1 MQQTIN
7 NKYQFDTATD
17 KLGSGG
23 FGDVYRATDI
33 VLKRTV
39 ALKFFTR
46 NLDSSRDVITEVSSF
61 INNRLRH
68 DHIIEYYDAFYY
80 ETTDR
85 FGNPL
90 KEQVAVLEYANGG
103 TLIDQ
108 LPRLYTDPEFRKMV
122 IGDILKGL
130 AYLGNENVV
139 HRDLKPANVFLHTK
153 PNGKMVAKIGDFGL
167 MKVANTEQSTSRNF
181 STPEYTAPEQ
191 LNLDKYGHRATPNAK
206 PQLQPNCDLWALGV
220 MIYRFFTQELPFGSQ
235 ETTDTGEIIRRI
247 LSHSTQP
254 LDYSRIPPPYRA
266 IVERCLISNAN
277 QRAQNAD
284 ELLHLLNSS
293 EITTAPPPQ
302 YKDHS
307 EETTITHKP
316 QNKPRHEIPTI
327 TVAPPADTP
336 KPETNYTRYGLIGV
350 GVLLLVAFMFWVD
363 SGGSNNAP
371 ETTSSE
377 IQQTA
382 PDSTAEVTNTTF
394 ETPTTTTT
402 TLTTEAKEEKAKAP
416 PPTPIPEP
424 VKESPTATTP
434 IPEPVKESPTV
445 TNPKPEPVKES
456 PTAADPFAAQMVL
469 IQGGTFMMGSPESEA
484 DRSNNEYQH
493 QVSVSSFK
501 MSKYEVTQAQW
512 EAIMGNNPGYFKGC
526 AQCPV
531 ENVSWD
537 DIQDFLQ
544 RLNAKTGKNYRL
556 PTEAEWEYA
565 ARGGTSTPFY
575 TGNCLS
581 TDQANYDGNYPY
593 QTCAKGKYRGKTT
606 PVGSYAPNKY
616 GLYDLHGNVWEWCSD
631 WYGKDYYNNSPANNP
646 KGPSTGSSRVLR
658 GGSWG
663 NDARYCR
670 SAIRNRSSPSYRI
683 DYDGF
688 RLVFVPQF

>member
-122 IGDILKGL
+122 ISDILKGL

-191 LNLDKYGHRATPNAK
+191 LNLVNYGHRATPNAP
-206 PQLQPNCDLWALGV
+206 PQLHPNCDLWALGV

-235 ETTDTGEIIRRI
+235 QTTDTGEIIRRI

-277 QRAQNAD
+277 QRAQNAN

-293 EITTAPPPQ
+293 EITTAPPQ

-350 GVLLLVAFMFWVD
+350 GVLLLVAFIFWVD

-371 ETTSSE
+371 APTSSE

-402 TLTTEAKEEKAKAP
+402 TLTTAEAKEEKAKTP
-416 PPTPIPEP
+416 PPTPI
-424 VKESPTATTP
+424 
-434 IPEPVKESPTV
+434 
-445 TNPKPEPVKES
+445 PEPVKES
-456 PTAADPFAAQMVL
+456 PTAADPFAAQMVS

-484 DRSNNEYQH
+484 DRGDNEYQH

-512 EAIMGNNPGYFKGC
+512 EAIMGSNPSEFSGC
-526 AQCPV
+526 PQCPV
-531 ENVSWD
+531 EHVSWD

-544 RLNAKTGKNYRL
+544 KLKAKTGKSYRL

-575 TGNCLS
+575 TGNCIS
-581 TDQANYDGNYPY
+581 TDQANYDGNNPY
-593 QTCAKGKYRGKTT
+593 QSCSKGKYLGKTT
-606 PVGSYAPNKY
+606 PVGSFPPNKY
-616 GLYDLHGNVWEWCSD
+616 GLYDMHGNLWEWCSD
-631 WYGKDYYNNSPANNP
+631 WYGVDYYNNSPANNP
-646 KGPSTGSSRVLR
+646 KGPSTGSYRVIR
-658 GGSWG
+658 GGSWTI
-663 NDARYCR
+663 NARYCR
-670 SAIRNRSSPSYRI
+670 SADRGFISSGSS
-683 DYDGF
+683 GF
-688 RLVFVPQF
+688 RLVFVP